1 MGPRGITSQ
10 PAAPGPR
17 TRRRLTSRRRGQGVM
32 TSQCL
37 GAARATRPCRPPR
50 LPPPPLRLRW
60 RAGGR
65 PARRRRPRPPPPLG
79 LLADPLRQCTIS
91 DILYMKRVSV
101 RSFGHPP
108 HSTHVHTRL
117 PGAQPRLSAHV
128 RARYG
133 ESRPASC
140 AWSVGVGLSARAPR
154 GRVRACTYMCAH
166 VRRQTC
172 ARVVR

>member
-37 GAARATRPCRPPR
+37 RAARATRPCRPPR
-50 LPPPPLRLRW
+50 LPPPAPRLRW

-65 PARRRRPRPPPPLG
+65 RARRRRPRPPPPLG

-108 HSTHVHTRL
+108 HSTYVHTRL
-117 PGAQPRLSAHV
+117 PGAQPRRRTRGTAR
-128 RARYG
+128 RARG
-133 ESRPASC
+133 STVRSRYARERSRLARSSLRPPERC
-140 AWSVGVGLSARAPR
+140 ACCAVVL
-154 GRVRACTYMCAH
+154 RVENR
-166 VRRQTC
+166 
-172 ARVVR
+172 